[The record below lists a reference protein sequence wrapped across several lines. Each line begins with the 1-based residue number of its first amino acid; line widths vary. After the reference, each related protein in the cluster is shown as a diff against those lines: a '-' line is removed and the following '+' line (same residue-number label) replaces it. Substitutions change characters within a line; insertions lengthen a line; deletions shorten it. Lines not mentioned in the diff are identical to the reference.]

1 MATTNALSRTNLKI
15 RINLINFKWL
25 CALKKPRTKENGKL
39 VQMFSGERTVTERR
53 VLGMLNPL
61 PLSGSLGLVF
71 SSTVLQERN
80 LSVTSEKS
88 RAGIKKT

>member
-53 VLGMLNPL
+53 
-61 PLSGSLGLVF
+61 
-71 SSTVLQERN
+71 
-80 LSVTSEKS
+80 
-88 RAGIKKT
+88 